1 LRVGGSEVTRPQFLY
16 QVLRLL
22 RDRVLLVWTLGF
34 PIVLSLIFMAMFSN
48 PDKVYAATP
57 TSSGARDEV
66 MIGVV
71 GGDALHDGVQ
81 PRSGPVGLV
90 LDDAEAHGGGLVDLV
105 QVGEH
110 GHEDEGQ
117 DDGEAER
124 PHEQDPVSQ
133 ERPRGAHP
141 RRRRRSSPHHE
152 GHPLHGRAGRDRR
165 EAGGDHSA
173 RLWR

>member
-1 LRVGGSEVTRPQFLY
+1 MQHGLAALDGEVPVGLSPLRGGLG
-16 QVLRLL
+16 L
-22 RDRVLLVWTLGF
+22 RDRGVDDL
-34 PIVLSLIFMAMFSN
+34 
-48 PDKVYAATP
+48 
-57 TSSGARDEV
+57 RDEV

-110 GHEDEGQ
+110 RHEDEGQ

-133 ERPRGAHP
+133 EPEYLIQEDGQHLRPP
-141 RRRRRSSPHHE
+141 R
-152 GHPLHGRAGRDRR
+152 LAGP
-165 EAGGDHSA
+165 A
-173 RLWR
+173 R